1 MFDFIIKDLKTRSRI
16 VKKILTA
23 LALILL
29 LGVNCLFSACSLVT
43 INNDKYLAQ
52 VVAKTDGVQI
62 TMKDL
67 IQGYNSFGYDYV
79 QSNNMTTEEAVKRTM
94 EDLIDRE
101 LLVIKAK
108 EEFGE
113 LSIAQKNE
121 VYTETFKA
129 INSNIKEFADE
140 IIEKEEL
147 SLPISNEETEETATS
162 FAPYT
167 KTVERIKNAD
177 GTYTYKRI
185 VEEEVVED
193 KLIEFALEEYGIEG
207 LADRAYSKYITSL
220 KKNNTEY
227 KNLSNDQI
235 LEKEIERIYE
245 IYEKNKYM
253 TLFQED
259 FENNASINLE
269 AIKDK
274 YIELVKSSAFTYGVN
289 EDSYNSKMQS
299 TSGEVYYQPFGD
311 KYIQV
316 AHILIQYS
324 DDQNKEISKLKSDLN
339 AGYIDID
346 EYDLCVK
353 QIASEITTK
362 ALVNGEEV
370 GNEKSVNEVYNE
382 IKDAINACGNDD
394 DLKIKTFIKYIEMYN
409 DDDGMMTA
417 LNSQTQYY
425 AVNLDTSV
433 TDNMVK
439 EFADA
444 SRALYSSDG
453 STDYTLYA
461 TPVLSQYG
469 YHIIFSM
476 GTIRNDISLNN
487 IDNVTISYLWETEAM
502 KGTNKSLFDKILELV
517 DNSEYAKY
525 QSSVVADMRAGK
537 TIKYNKTAYE
547 RLYK

>member
-1 MFDFIIKDLKTRSRI
+1 M
-16 VKKILTA
+16 KKILTA

-67 IQGYNSFGYDYV
+67 IQGYNGFGYDYV

-220 KKNNTEY
+220 KKNNTE
-227 KNLSNDQI
+227 I
-235 LEKEIERIYE
+235 GR
-245 IYEKNKYM
+245 
-253 TLFQED
+253 
-259 FENNASINLE
+259 
-269 AIKDK
+269 
-274 YIELVKSSAFTYGVN
+274 
-289 EDSYNSKMQS
+289 
-299 TSGEVYYQPFGD
+299 
-311 KYIQV
+311 
-316 AHILIQYS
+316 AH
-324 DDQNKEISKLKSDLN
+324 
-339 AGYIDID
+339 
-346 EYDLCVK
+346 V
-353 QIASEITTK
+353 
-362 ALVNGEEV
+362 
-370 GNEKSVNEVYNE
+370 
-382 IKDAINACGNDD
+382 
-394 DLKIKTFIKYIEMYN
+394 
-409 DDDGMMTA
+409 
-417 LNSQTQYY
+417 
-425 AVNLDTSV
+425 
-433 TDNMVK
+433 
-439 EFADA
+439 
-444 SRALYSSDG
+444 
-453 STDYTLYA
+453 
-461 TPVLSQYG
+461 
-469 YHIIFSM
+469 
-476 GTIRNDISLNN
+476 
-487 IDNVTISYLWETEAM
+487 
-502 KGTNKSLFDKILELV
+502 
-517 DNSEYAKY
+517 
-525 QSSVVADMRAGK
+525 
-537 TIKYNKTAYE
+537 
-547 RLYK
+547 